1 MGERGFSLLC
11 SYYTTKKGIRL
22 YFGRIFSSSNNTK
35 IVLFEPRRFDTLGR
49 LHVLPAFRIHSTEVM
64 PVNLLLTATPILL
77 FGVGLYYTVAL
88 RGFYLLHPLRCFR
101 LLFGGRREGGISP
114 FRALTVALAGTLGV
128 GNIVGVASALY
139 LGGAGA
145 VLWMLVSALLA
156 MVLKYAE
163 ITLALRHRRPTPEG
177 GFTGGAP
184 YYVEDGLKS
193 KGLPRLGRFLAVAF
207 AILCLVNAIT
217 MGSLLQ
223 INAAAGAMETGF
235 GVPPLITGGVVA
247 VLAVVTVLGGAKR
260 ISALTEKLVPFMT
273 VGFLVVCAAVL
284 ILRRDRIPAAITA
297 IWKDAFTVNSA
308 GAGLLGFLTSR
319 GIRFGVMRGLVS
331 NEAGCGTAPMAHA
344 AAEVDLPARQGLF
357 GLVEV
362 FVDTVLLCTVTAL
375 CILVSDSGPHAYGED
390 VTHTAGAAFSS
401 VLGEWA
407 GGFFALS
414 ILLFGVATVICWAHY
429 GMTCAGYLMGSPKSR
444 RTAQGVYT
452 VLLAASLAMG
462 SVAAPSFAWS
472 LADAAIAV
480 MTLLNLLM
488 LTVMH
493 KEVKAETE
501 SLLSRVPT
509 GRKCISCRE
518 KQPERRQP

>member
-1 MGERGFSLLC
+1 MTF
-11 SYYTTKKGIRL
+11 
-22 YFGRIFSSSNNTK
+22 
-35 IVLFEPRRFDTLGR
+35 
-49 LHVLPAFRIHSTEVM
+49 
-64 PVNLLLTATPILL
+64 LLTATPILL
-77 FGVGLYYTVAL
+77 FGVGLFYIL
-88 RGFYLLHPLRCFR
+88 RLGGFYLLHPIRCIR

-145 VLWMLVSALLA
+145 VFWMVVSALVA

-163 ITLALRHRRPTPEG
+163 ITLALRHRRRDSDGLP
-177 GFTGGAP
+177 TGGAP
-184 YYVEDGLKS
+184 YYMEDGMKAL
-193 KGLPRLGRFLAVAF
+193 GLPRLGKLLAVVF
-207 AILCLVNAIT
+207 ALLCLLNAIT

-223 INAAAGAMETGF
+223 VNAAASAMEEGF
-235 GVPPLITGGVVA
+235 SVPPMVTGAAVA
-247 VLAVVTVLGGAKR
+247 LLATVAVLGGAKR

-273 VGFLVVCAAVL
+273 VGFLAVCIAVL
-284 ILRRDRIPAAITA
+284 FLRRDRIPAALLS
-297 IWKDAFTVNSA
+297 IWSDALHPQSA
-308 GAGLLGFLTSR
+308 GAGVLGYLTAG
-319 GIRFGVMRGLVS
+319 GIRYGVMRGLVS

-344 AAEVDLPARQGLF
+344 AADTDSPARQGLF

-375 CILVSDSGPHAYGED
+375 CILVSDSGPAAFGED
-390 VTHTAGAAFSS
+390 VTRTAQAAFSS

-414 ILLFGVATVICWAHY
+414 ILLFGVATGICWAHY
-429 GMTCAGYLMGSPKSR
+429 GMTCAGYLTPSPKSR
-444 RTAQGVYT
+444 KTAQGVYT
-452 VLLAASLAMG
+452 VLLAASLTVG

-501 SLLSRVPT
+501 SLLSRVPI

-518 KQPERRQP
+518 KHPERRQP